1 LKKANI
7 ASLKD
12 LENLLEIVLS
22 GEKFEIVKV
31 KPISHELYFYNAFKS
46 FRC

>member
-12 LENLLEIVLS
+12 LENLIEIVLS
-22 GEKFEIVKV
+22 GKKFEIVEIKLIFH
-31 KPISHELYFYNAFKS
+31 KLYFVML
-46 FRC
+46 